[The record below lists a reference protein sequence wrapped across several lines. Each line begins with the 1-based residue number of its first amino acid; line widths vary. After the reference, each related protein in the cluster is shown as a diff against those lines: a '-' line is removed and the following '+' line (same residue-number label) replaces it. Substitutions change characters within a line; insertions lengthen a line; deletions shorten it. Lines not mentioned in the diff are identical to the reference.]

1 MLSDFVFAFFIG
13 FVGRFIYGVLFSDFD
28 GYKRRIVNF
37 WIKSISFDRSAH
49 QSRYFDDLVQYWYRQ
64 FIERSLALNRRF
76 NDR

>member
-37 WIKSISFDRSAH
+37 WIKSASRLIDLRISQDISMTWCNTGID
-49 QSRYFDDLVQYWYRQ
+49 S
-64 FIERSLALNRRF
+64 S
-76 NDR
+76 